1 MGKYGRIAFGG
12 FPDGVVRCERGVCPG
27 YDIRDSD
34 AAGDPGTLTT
44 VPSCWASHTTCVGG
58 YGRQGKRERGL
69 ECLVRG
75 YVVRIF
81 FCSRLVLHM
90 SCLLRVLICDFD
102 VSLTSVPRTRIH

>member
-44 VPSCWASHTTCVGG
+44 VPSCWASHTTRVGD

-75 YVVRIF
+75 YVRIF
-81 FCSRLVLHM
+81 FLLSSCIAYVLFITCTYMRL
-90 SCLLRVLICDFD
+90 
-102 VSLTSVPRTRIH
+102 